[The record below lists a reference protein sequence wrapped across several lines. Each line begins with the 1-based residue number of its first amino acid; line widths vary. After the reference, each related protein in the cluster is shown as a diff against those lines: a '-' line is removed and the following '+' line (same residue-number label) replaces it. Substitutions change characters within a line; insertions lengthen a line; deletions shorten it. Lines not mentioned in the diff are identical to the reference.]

1 MVLKFANRAKAAD
14 ALKALKIKGFDP
26 TGWTLTVAPGGYY
39 LSLDPGHRGEEAKGI
54 CWSAI
59 VMRPDLEIPQP
70 WKELYSDTGIW
81 SFRKWARRDYGKT
94 K

>member
-26 TGWTLTVAPGGYY
+26 TGWTLTVGPDGYY
-39 LSLDPGHRGEEAKGI
+39 LSLSPGERAEEAIGI
-54 CWSAI
+54 CWAAVRWVSL
-59 VMRPDLEIPQP
+59 PIPKP